1 MTPWP
6 LLNDTIDNVFSCY
19 NKGMLS
25 LTEQHANPK
34 IHRREAMTMASAF
47 MLGLTGGVEMSA
59 KAAEART
66 RYAGFGKAK
75 SVLTIFAHGG
85 QSQIDM
91 WDPKPNAPEHVRS
104 IFRPIQTA
112 LSGVYFTEDMPGI
125 ASVADRMTV
134 IRSMAHADLDHG
146 SAAYLSFTGRYH
158 SRLSSN
164 PPPRPTDMPAI
175 GSVLEYLPL
184 DKQFPYSSVYVNG
197 PALVP
202 LEPGPGQYGG
212 LLGKQ
217 NDPLFVE
224 NPASGEI
231 AIPGLSHKTVL
242 KEQQMRERLRL
253 QERLNLQ
260 SKLPAEAESIR
271 HTRRLYL
278 EAVEMLSS
286 PEVIS
291 AFDLSQESVKTREAY
306 GDYRSG
312 QSCLLGRRL
321 VEAGVPYVNVIFN
334 HTNRGQDVSPK
345 EIEEYGWDTHND
357 IFNALHQYLVPRFDQ
372 TISTLIKDL
381 DDRGLLDTTLVVIMS
396 EFGRA
401 PLIAP
406 EPNFPGNNAG
416 RKHWANAY
424 SIALAGAGVRRGAVI
439 GETDRLGGEV
449 IADRYAPWDLT
460 ATIFNA
466 LGIPVDTHYLDPVA
480 RPLPIT
486 TGAPIEALYKS

>member
-1 MTPWP
+1 MPIR
-6 LLNDTIDNVFSCY
+6 IDAIGDSLSCY
-19 NKGMLS
+19 NKEMLS
-25 LTEQHANPK
+25 FTEQHSHPQIN
-34 IHRREAMTMASAF
+34 RRQAMTLASAS
-47 MLGLTGGVEMSA
+47 MLGLAGGVEMSA
-59 KAAEART
+59 KAVEAGKRF
-66 RYAGFGKAK
+66 AGFGKAK

-91 WDPKPNAPEHVRS
+91 WDPKPNAPDHVRS

-112 LSGVYFTEDMPGI
+112 LSGVHFTEDMPGI

-175 GSVLEYLPL
+175 GSVLNYLPL
-184 DKQFPYSSVYVNG
+184 DKEFPYSSIYVNG

-334 HTNRGQDVSPK
+334 HTNRGQDVAPK

-424 SIALAGAGVRRGAVI
+424 SIALAGAGVQRGAVI
-439 GETDRLGGEV
+439 GATDRLGGEV
-449 IADRYAPWDLT
+449 VADRYAPWDVT

-466 LGIPVDTHYLDPVA
+466 LGITVDTHYLDPVA

-486 TGAPIEALYKS
+486 TGTPIEALYKS